1 MTYIKITRNYY
12 INNFEKKVIKEII
25 KNVKKTNIYENYN
38 NVYYTQK
45 YTLKQIITFILI
57 KIKYSLTWEGLGKY
71 KSNIHKHFIRFCK
84 YNIFSDT
91 YKGLITKYI
100 NSNKSKYIYT
110 DSTAIINKGG
120 IDKIKKNKYYY
131 GKNCNKINLCI
142 DDKKIPLD
150 IDFYEGNVYDSKILY
165 SKLKQNNNLIN
176 KLKTIKCKTFVADA
190 GYCSIKNR
198 SFLEKHKIIPVIKY
212 NNRGTKKEENKKF
225 LSANE
230 LKIYKRRVKVEH
242 VFGNLKQKLILNVRN
257 DKYFINYTNQVIIYF
272 LLRIS
277 PYIK

>member
-57 KIKYSLTWEGLGKY
+57 RIKYSLTWEGLGKY
-71 KSNIHKHFIRFCK
+71 KSNIHKHFIRFYK

-150 IDFYEGNVYDSKILY
+150 IDFYEG
-165 SKLKQNNNLIN
+165 
-176 KLKTIKCKTFVADA
+176 
-190 GYCSIKNR
+190 
-198 SFLEKHKIIPVIKY
+198 
-212 NNRGTKKEENKKF
+212 
-225 LSANE
+225 
-230 LKIYKRRVKVEH
+230 
-242 VFGNLKQKLILNVRN
+242 
-257 DKYFINYTNQVIIYF
+257 
-272 LLRIS
+272 
-277 PYIK
+277 

>member
-12 INNFEKKVIKEII
+12 INNFEKKIIKEII

-57 KIKYSLTWEGLGKY
+57 KIKYSLTWVKHQYTSCFRKGLGKY

-84 YNIFSDT
+84 YNIFTNT
-91 YKGLITKYI
+91 YEELITKYI

-120 IDKIKKNKYYY
+120 KILVYFVFYYIDKIKKNKYYY

-150 IDFYEGNVYDSKILY
+150 IHFYEGKPLIIFVFQDNVYDSKILY
-165 SKLKQNNNLIN
+165 NKLKQNNDLIN
-176 KLKTIKCKTFVADA
+176 KLKTIKCKILVYFVFQSKTFVADT
-190 GYCSIKNR
+190 IKSQILLDRN
-198 SFLEKHKIIPVIKY
+198 LLIGLKPINKIPTQDIVV
-212 NNRGTKKEENKKF
+212 
-225 LSANE
+225 
-230 LKIYKRRVKVEH
+230 LKIE
-242 VFGNLKQKLILNVRN
+242 VFQKN
-257 DKYFINYTNQVIIYF
+257 
-272 LLRIS
+272 
-277 PYIK
+277 IKL